1 MRVDKLTRRQQR
13 LRARMRPAEPL
24 VRTARFRREVVLTG
38 VALAGIAISCWQAWS
53 HGGWDE
59 VRRMFANLWL
69 YTLLWALG
77 YLWIRIFPGGPK
89 SSAHE
94 QVWWYDAP
102 DGAACAVV
110 GRVMDS
116 GHPDVDFWEVE
127 ELLQTSR
134 GTPGADLLRQICAD
148 ADVRGMH
155 LIVRRG
161 VRFIPGD
168 RLSWDAGALAG
179 LGFREGERWI
189 VRDPRPRPAARS
201 VAVEQRP

>member
-1 MRVDKLTRRQQR
+1 MRVDKLTRRQRR
-13 LRARMRPAEPL
+13 LRARMRPAEPIVRRVTIRRDVVAGWL
-24 VRTARFRREVVLTG
+24 V
-38 VALAGIAISCWQAWS
+38 VAVIAIIGCSTWAS
-53 HGGWDE
+53 GGWDAVNHE
-59 VRRMFANLWL
+59 ISRSWPHLVM
-69 YTLLWALG
+69 LLLAVIG
-77 YLWIRIFPGGPK
+77 ARFFPDGPK
-89 SSAHE
+89 SGPNE

-102 DGAACAVV
+102 DGAACAVI

-127 ELLQTSR
+127 ELLQTAHS
-134 GTPGADLLRQICAD
+134 THGADLLRQICAD